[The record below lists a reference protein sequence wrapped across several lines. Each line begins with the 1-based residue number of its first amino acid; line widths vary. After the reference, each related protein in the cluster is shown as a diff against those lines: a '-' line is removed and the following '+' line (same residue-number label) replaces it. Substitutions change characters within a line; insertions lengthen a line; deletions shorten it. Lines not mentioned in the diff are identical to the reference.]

1 MINLM
6 MKLMKNNYYLW
17 FIPELKFDLLY
28 KVVGQVY
35 IYYENEIYS
44 KSTIATNKEKEF
56 YKLIKENSTITSYH
70 QVENIIKQLNIK
82 YNSYNMKS
90 IKEKVEEFLDLQNDL
105 RIELKEYVK
114 DKSISLDERWELFI
128 TCELGDREPYCESF
142 ESFDYD
148 NFYATYEF
156 SRDEEITSEDIIYR
170 LSKDSEQYLYT
181 TLDDVKEEILDKF
194 LYSFKFDW

>member
-1 MINLM
+1 

-170 LSKDSEQYLYT
+170 LNKDSEQYLYT

>member
-170 LSKDSEQYLYT
+170 LNKDSEQYLYT

>member
-1 MINLM
+1 

>member
-1 MINLM
+1 

-148 NFYATYEF
+148 NFYATYEY
-156 SRDEEITSEDIIYR
+156 EEITSEDIIYR